1 MFENPGK
8 TAMSEES
15 SRGPV
20 RWVDGELEGY
30 ISGTG
35 DNGDHAGG
43 EDPCTGFGAWIQMV
57 LEDAPEEVR
66 ARVEPLI
73 DGRLKVEPPSQP

>member
-1 MFENPGK
+1 
-8 TAMSEES
+8 MSGES

-20 RWVDGELEGY
+20 RWIDGKPEGY
-30 ISGTG
+30 TSGTG
-35 DNGDHAGG
+35 GNGDHAGG
-43 EDPCTGFGAWIQMV
+43 GDPCSDFSVRIQMV

-66 ARVEPLI
+66 ARVEQLI

>member
-1 MFENPGK
+1 
-8 TAMSEES
+8 MSEES

-30 ISGTG
+30 ASETG
-35 DNGDHAGG
+35 GNGDHAGG
-43 EDPCTGFGAWIQMV
+43 GDSCSGFGARIQMV

-73 DGRLKVEPPSQP
+73 DGRLKVESPSQP